1 MKRECPNRK
10 EKVNALVVIGEP
22 KEEVARLSPLRMI
35 NALQVLEGAN
45 QGMDGAKPNLKVLLG
60 EGSPRKGLAKGRKGK
75 PPGESRSGPGKR
87 PRSGEH

>member
-1 MKRECPNRK
+1 M
-10 EKVNALVVIGEP
+10 NALVVNDEP
-22 KEEVARLSPLRMI
+22 KDEVARLSPLRMI
-35 NALQVLEGAN
+35 NALQVTNDDEEGAN

-75 PPGESRSGPGKR
+75 PPRESRSGPGEG